1 MALRL
6 ENKKPEDLFLAQA
19 WWSFGLLF
27 RVLVD
32 IFFCLAE
39 ARSGNFWVVRFM
51 DPRRAVA
58 LRQGTPSRGRGEGEA
73 TAVCICTDQKPCLG
87 RFLPCLSLCN
97 EAEWQVVTCS
107 TEVTE
112 LLKAFPEEL

>member
-1 MALRL
+1 VALRL

-39 ARSGNFWVVRFM
+39 ARSGNFWVVRFWKQM
-51 DPRRAVA
+51 NR
-58 LRQGTPSRGRGEGEA
+58 EA
-73 TAVCICTDQKPCLG
+73 K
-87 RFLPCLSLCN
+87 
-97 EAEWQVVTCS
+97 
-107 TEVTE
+107 TE
-112 LLKAFPEEL
+112 LVIMP